1 MTSPL
6 TPTTTSV
13 ARVLLTL
20 SQLTYP
26 ALVAAVELQ
35 CDCGREA
42 ATVAVDGAFADGLFG
57 VFRTELVVDR
67 TRVCAWAAGRKPRK
81 QQ

>member
-1 MTSPL
+1 MTSL
-6 TPTTTSV
+6 TPTTVRV

-20 SQLTYP
+20 TKLTYP

-42 ATVAVDGAFADGLFG
+42 ATTAVDGAFADGLFG
-57 VFRTELVVDR
+57 VFQDELVVDR
-67 TRVCAWAAGRKPRK
+67 VSVRTWAAGRNPRK